1 MKKSNQKS
9 LGEDP
14 ETPLRVGT
22 PRPET
27 LRIPG
32 AGLDDA
38 YKVFILIRFLL
49 AAGSKIKC
57 AAGTLRAYLR
67 RRTDDVY
74 IVRIQPQL
82 KR

>member
-14 ETPLRVGT
+14 ETGKPKRRL
-22 PRPET
+22 
-27 LRIPG
+27 PG

-38 YKVFILIRFLL
+38 DKVPQ
-49 AAGSKIKC
+49 AAFNSVSAVSKIKC

-82 KR
+82 ER